1 MNILKHIFIILSSF
15 IIIFIYGCNELENEK
30 TQIVVA
36 AAASLTDITKDL
48 KNLYEKENSN
58 VEILFTYGSSGTLQ
72 NQIEEG
78 NEIDIFISASKKQID
93 NLNQKGLL
101 LSDTI
106 FNIAENELV
115 LIVPKNSNKNI
126 TSILDLTN
134 DSIKTI
140 ALGDISS
147 VPIGQYAHRVLE
159 KMNIW
164 EQVSDKAVYGTDVR
178 QILTWVELSEADCG
192 IVYATDAFISDKVEI
207 IMNID
212 KKFSDTVI
220 YQSAVLKD
228 SKNIDIA
235 KDISDFFK
243 SEQAANIFRKY
254 NFKRNE

>member
-15 IIIFIYGCNELENEK
+15 IIIFIYGCNELKNEK
-30 TQIVVA
+30 TQIVIA

-126 TSILDLTN
+126 NSVLDLTN

-147 VPIGQYAHRVLE
+147 VPIGQYAYKALE

-178 QILTWVELSEADCG
+178 QILTWVELAEADCG

-212 KKFSDTVI
+212 KKFSDTII

-243 SEQAANIFRKY
+243 SEQTANIFRKY